1 MRSKDFREKAWNAL
15 KGNWGIAILA
25 SLIASALGGSDGSIS
40 FGGYFGGGSI
50 GDSSSSGGSEAVM
63 SEEIIGAIVVVGIGI
78 ILFAIAI
85 AIASLIVAGPIWV
98 GYSRFNLALIDESES
113 KSIGILFSGFKN
125 LKNAF
130 LTKLLHGVYIALAMV
145 VGMIPCIILLIIWPN
160 PIVLISLVIPII
172 FTVIVSLDYSMTGF
186 VLAEKSYLG
195 PKDALAES
203 KRLMN
208 EKRGKLF
215 SLDMSFIGW
224 HLACICTLGIGYVFL
239 APYIEAAH
247 AAFYRE
253 IKREDDEKF
262 SRLRQKVEDM
272 VDSETV

>member
-25 SLIASALGGSDGSIS
+25 SLIASALGASDGSVS
-40 FGGYFGGGSI
+40 FGSYFGGGSI
-50 GDSSSSGGSEAVM
+50 GDSSSSGGSEAAM
-63 SEEIIGAIVVVGIGI
+63 SEEIIGAIIAIGFI
-78 ILFAIAI
+78 AILFVAAIS
-85 AIASLIVAGPIWV
+85 IASLIVAGPIWV

-145 VGMIPCIILLIIWPN
+145 VGMIPCIILLIVWPN
-160 PIVLISLVIPII
+160 PIVLIFLILPII
-172 FTVIVSLDYSMTGF
+172 FTVIVSLDYSMTGY

-195 PKDALAES
+195 PKEALAES

-262 SRLRQKVEDM
+262 ARIRQKVEDM
-272 VDSETV
+272 VDSKAV

>member
-1 MRSKDFREKAWNAL
+1 MRSKDFREKARNAL

-25 SLIASALGGSDGSIS
+25 SLIASALGASDGSVS

-50 GDSSSSGGSEAVM
+50 GDSSSSGGSDAM
-63 SEEIIGAIVVVGIGI
+63 MPEELVSIIVGVGIAI
-78 ILFAIAI
+78 ILFSIAI
-85 AIASLIVAGPIWV
+85 SIASLIVAGPIWV

-160 PIVLISLVIPII
+160 PIVLIFLILPII

-186 VLAEKSYLG
+186 VLAEKSYLS

-215 SLDMSFIGW
+215 SLEMSFIGW

-262 SRLRQKVEDM
+262 ARLRQKVEDM
-272 VDSETV
+272 VDSKAV